1 MKITDEYIVGLIDGE
16 GTISTV
22 KYEEGRI
29 RPQVLIFNTNRKVLE
44 MVKKHLLIKAPI
56 IEVKRVADKFNRK
69 KICYRLQIR
78 SKQDLNKVFK
88 IFEKQSPIIKEKKYR
103 KIKNMFKS
111 WLIPECPS
119 GS

>member
-22 KYEEGRI
+22 KYEEGRV

-44 MVKKHLLIKAPI
+44 TVKKHLSLKAPI

-69 KICYRLQIR
+69 KTCYRLQIR
-78 SKQDLNKVFK
+78 SKEDLKRVSKYLKNKN
-88 IFEKQSPIIKEKKYR
+88 Q
-103 KIKNMFKS
+103 
-111 WLIPECPS
+111 
-119 GS
+119 